1 MIHEHLSKP
10 QRARFPFLF
19 VVSYGRSGST
29 LLCGLLNSLPGYCI
43 RGENGG
49 ALLHIFR
56 SARQVRTARSMH
68 DAPPSQPDNPWFGAE
83 QIVPDL
89 FIRRAGDAFFEAVL
103 RPPAEARCVGFKE
116 IRYTR
121 GVVGDKEFAPF
132 LDFVAELFPGCVFV
146 FNSRDIEAA
155 SRSGFWGDQPQD
167 AVKRKLENA
176 EERFSAY
183 RERSPDRTFGFNYDR
198 LLEDIGEFRR
208 LCDFLGEPFDE
219 EKTLGVMSRRHSI

>member
-1 MIHEHLSKP
+1 MIQEHLRKP
-10 QRARFPFLF
+10 QLARFPFLF
-19 VVSYGRSGST
+19 IVSYGRSGST

-56 SARQVRTARSMH
+56 SAKQLGIARSMH
-68 DAPPSQPDNPWFGAE
+68 NGTPSLPDNPWFGAE

-121 GVVGDKEFAPF
+121 RVVGDKEFAPF
-132 LDFVAELFPGCVFV
+132 LDFIAKLFPGCVFV
-146 FNSRDIEAA
+146 FNSREIEAT
-155 SRSGFWGDQPQD
+155 SRSGFWREEPQD
-167 AVKRKLENA
+167 AVKRILENA

-183 RERSPDRTFGFNYDR
+183 RERFPDRTFDFSYDR
-198 LLEDIGEFRR
+198 LLEDVGEFRR
-208 LCDFLGEPFDE
+208 LCQFLGEPFDE
-219 EKTLGVMSRRHSI
+219 EKTLDVISRRHSI